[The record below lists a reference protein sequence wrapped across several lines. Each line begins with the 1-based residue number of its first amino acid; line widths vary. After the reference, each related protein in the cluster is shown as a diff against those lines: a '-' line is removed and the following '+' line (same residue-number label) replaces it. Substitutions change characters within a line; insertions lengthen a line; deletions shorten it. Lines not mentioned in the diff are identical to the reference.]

1 MSAGQGSSGNVIAA
15 IASFFIPGLGQL
27 VQGRILAALMFLLLA
42 AILWTIAV
50 LSLGLLAF
58 LGAVPPIWA
67 CVDAALWRGPGR

>member
-27 VQGRILAALMFLLLA
+27 VQGRILPALLFFGFAVVLGVV
-42 AILWTIAV
+42 AV
-50 LSLGLLAF
+50 LTAGCLGF
-58 LGAVPPIWA
+58 LVVAAQIWA